1 MVNTDTQAK
10 TVNIKS
16 GTLKTGKKIIKI
28 LLSAPQLSTE
38 NSFDAEAIKPK
49 EEISEA
55 KNGKISTEI
64 PANSL
69 MVLKLKII

>member
-10 TVNIKS
+10 TVNIKP
-16 GTLKTGKKIIKI
+16 GTLKTGKKITKI
-28 LLSAPQLSTE
+28 LLSASQLSTE
-38 NSFDAEAIKPK
+38 NSFDAEPIKPK

-55 KNGKISTEI
+55 KNGEISTEI

-69 MVLKLKII
+69 VVLKVKIN